1 MSNEESILVNELKK
15 LLLCS
20 KCHKERKIIKFYTD
34 LAKIKLICKN
44 KKCKE
49 KDEEETLDLD
59 ELIEDKFLEKPS
71 EYENK
76 DEEDQK
82 ILDENANNR
91 DLVSDESKPHKK
103 TLKDKIIMLSNII
116 RANQLVLETQEKH
129 PNNYY
134 HILSLENL
142 GKSYEKEAQR
152 KENFVDDLDKNLKD
166 IEKKINDQ
174 NKILEDIKSKY
185 KIDIKKEHI
194 EQPNLRLV
202 LRGKSM
208 NKRKIIYKLE
218 DKGFK
223 LITQL
228 IFKNLKEFIVA
239 SNKIKNIECLNN
251 MLLPHLELLDMS
263 DNEIED
269 IQAIANI
276 KSRYLT
282 TIILNDNKIETLSPF
297 YEEQPKYFKLQTLA
311 VQNNQD
317 LIGKEKEFK
326 GIKEKHKGI
335 KILFE
340 SININEFNKRHNTN
354 IIEDEKSYNLGRIK
368 KNREI
373 LLDDLFS
380 LIKLE
385 YKIRYLILDNNNIK
399 DASLLSKMPL
409 FCLRRLDLS
418 VNKIN
423 NISFL
428 KKLSKTCK
436 KLADLFLDNNNIYDI
451 SVLKCAEPEDGKEKK
466 DLEIGVSTG
475 SEQKNK
481 NKNEENYKPSC
492 IFHYLKNLSIKI
504 NKFDANK
511 DAEIKGI
518 IECFNNED
526 IITDIEFDKKDDKKK
541 PNDESNQNEP
551 NENNNNN

>member
-34 LAKIKLICKN
+34 LAKIKLTCKN
-44 KKCKE
+44 QDCTE

-76 DEEDQK
+76 DEEVQK

-228 IFKNLKEFIVA
+228 IFKNLKELIVA

-251 MLLPHLELLDMS
+251 MLLPHLELLDMG

-282 TIILNDNKIETLSPF
+282 TIILNDNKIKTLNPF
-297 YEEQPKYFKLQTLA
+297 YGEKPIYFKLQTLA

-541 PNDESNQNEP
+541 PND
-551 NENNNNN
+551 

>member
-142 GKSYEKEAQR
+142 GKSYEEEAKR
-152 KENFVDDLDKNLKD
+152 EVKYIDDLDTNLKKIRKD
-166 IEKKINDQ
+166 INIKAQNDTL
-174 NKILEDIKSKY
+174 KTLLKDYEIYIEEDHIK
-185 KIDIKKEHI
+185 
-194 EQPNLRLV
+194 QLNLRLV
-202 LRGKSM
+202 LRGISKK
-208 NKRKIIYKLE
+208 NKDIKKLG
-218 DKGFK
+218 DVGFELITK
-223 LITQL
+223 LIFRNLTEL
-228 IFKNLKEFIVA
+228 IVP
-239 SNKIKNIECLNN
+239 SNNIKDIECLNN

-263 DNEIED
+263 DNQIKD
-269 IQAIANI
+269 IQPIANI
-276 KSRYLT
+276 KSKHLN
-282 TIILNDNKIETLSPF
+282 TIILHDNQIERLDPF
-297 YEEQPKYFKLQTLA
+297 YKTEHIFFKLKILS
-311 VQNNQD
+311 VQNND
-317 LIGKEKEFK
+317 NLKDKETVFK
-326 GIKEKHKGI
+326 GIKEKHKGVKIFFEKMDI
-335 KILFE
+335 KK
-340 SININEFNKRHNTN
+340 FNDKHNTN
-354 IIEDEKSYNLGRIK
+354 INEEDDRYNLGRIK
-368 KNREI
+368 KKREV
-373 LLDDLFS
+373 LLDDLFN
-380 LIKLE
+380 LVKFGNN
-385 YKIRYLILDNNNIK
+385 IRYLLLDNNNIK
-399 DASLLSKMPL
+399 DASLLSRMPL
-409 FCLRRLDLS
+409 YSLRILDLS

-428 KKLSKTCK
+428 KKLSKTSK
-436 KLADLFLDNNNIYDI
+436 RLEELFLDVNEISDI
-451 SVLKCAEPEDGKEKK
+451 SVLICVEPEEKNVKK
-466 DLEIGVSTG
+466 DVEVNISTN
-475 SEQKNK
+475 SEQNKKKDDNNK
-481 NKNEENYKPSC
+481 NFC
-492 IFHYLKNLSIKI
+492 IFRCLQILTLKK

-511 DAEIKGI
+511 NAEIKEI
-518 IECFNNED
+518 TKVFKERNIE
-526 IITDIEFDKKDDKKK
+526 TDIGPDTTEDKEK
-541 PNDESNQNEP
+541 PNGEINKNKPDESNK
-551 NENNNNN
+551 

>member
-228 IFKNLKEFIVA
+228 IFKNLKELIVA
-239 SNKIKNIECLNN
+239 SNKINNIKCLNN
-251 MLLPHLELLDMS
+251 MLLPHLELLDMG

-282 TIILNDNKIETLSPF
+282 TIILNDNKIKTLSPF
-297 YEEQPKYFKLQTLA
+297 YDEKPKYFKLQTLA
-311 VQNNQD
+311 VQNNED

-335 KILFE
+335 KILFG
-340 SININEFNKRHNTN
+340 SMNINEFNKRHNTN

-409 FCLRRLDLS
+409 FSLRRLDLS
-418 VNKIN
+418 VNEIN

>member
-34 LAKIKLICKN
+34 LAKIKLTCKN
-44 KKCKE
+44 QDCTE
-49 KDEEETLDLD
+49 KDKKETLDLD

-251 MLLPHLELLDMS
+251 MLLPHLELLDMG
-263 DNEIED
+263 DNEIEN

-282 TIILNDNKIETLSPF
+282 TIIFNENKIKKLNPF
-297 YEEQPKYFKLQTLA
+297 YGEKPIYFKLQTLA

-428 KKLSKTCK
+428 KKLAKTCK

-526 IITDIEFDKKDDKKK
+526 IIIDIEFDKKDDKKK
-541 PNDESNQNEP
+541 LNDESNQNEP

>member
-44 KKCKE
+44 KKCTE
-49 KDEEETLDLD
+49 KDKKETLDLD

-91 DLVSDESKPHKK
+91 DLVSDESKSHKK
-103 TLKDKIIMLSNII
+103 ILKDKIIMLSNII

-251 MLLPHLELLDMS
+251 MLLPHLELLDMG

-297 YEEQPKYFKLQTLA
+297 YEEQPIYFKLQTLA
-311 VQNNQD
+311 VQNNED

-451 SVLKCAEPEDGKEKK
+451 SVLKCAEPEEGKEKK

-541 PNDESNQNEP
+541 SNDESNNNAP

>member
-59 ELIEDKFLEKPS
+59 ELIKDKFLEKPS

-103 TLKDKIIMLSNII
+103 ILKDKIIMLSNII

-152 KENFVDDLDKNLKD
+152 KENFVDDLDKNLED

-174 NKILEDIKSKY
+174 NKILEDIKSKC
-185 KIDIKKEHI
+185 KIVIKKEHI

-202 LRGKSM
+202 LRGKS
-208 NKRKIIYKLE
+208 RKEGINIIKLE
-218 DKGFK
+218 DQGFK
-223 LITQL
+223 LITKL
-228 IFKNLKEFIVA
+228 IFKNLTELIVP
-239 SNKIKNIECLNN
+239 SNNIKKIECLNN

-263 DNEIED
+263 DNQITD
-269 IQAIANI
+269 ITPIANI
-276 KSRYLT
+276 KSRHLD
-282 TIILNDNKIETLSPF
+282 TIILHNNQIKKLHPF
-297 YEEQPKYFKLQTLA
+297 YETEHIFFKLKILS
-311 VQNNQD
+311 VQNNELED
-317 LIGKEKEFK
+317 KERVFK
-326 GIKEKHKGI
+326 NIKEKHKGI
-335 KILFE
+335 KIIFE
-340 SININEFNKRHNTN
+340 KMEVDDFNGKHNTN
-354 IIEDEKSYNLGRIK
+354 INEKEDTYNLERIK
-368 KNREI
+368 ENREV

-380 LIKLE
+380 LVKFGNN
-385 YKIRYLILDNNNIK
+385 IRYLLLDNNNIK
-399 DASLLSKMPL
+399 DASLLSRMPL
-409 FCLRRLDLS
+409 FSLRRLDLS

-428 KKLSKTCK
+428 KKLSKTSK
-436 KLADLFLDNNNIYDI
+436 KLEELFLDCNEIYDI
-451 SVLKCAEPEDGKEKK
+451 SVLICAEPEEKK
-466 DLEIGVSTG
+466 VKKDIEVNTSNN
-475 SEQKNK
+475 SEQKNIK
-481 NKNEENYKPSC
+481 KKDDNYKAFC
-492 IFHYLKNLSIKI
+492 IFHYLEILALKK
-504 NKFDANK
+504 NKFDVNK
-511 DAEIKGI
+511 DAEIKEI
-518 IECFNNED
+518 IKSFKDVKIE
-526 IITDIEFDKKDDKKK
+526 TDIEFDSKDDKEK
-541 PNDESNQNEP
+541 PNDESNKNKP

>member
-15 LLLCS
+15 IIICS
-20 KCHKERKIIKFYTD
+20 KCHKERKILKFYTD
-34 LAKIKLICKN
+34 LAKIKLTCKN
-44 KKCKE
+44 QDCTE
-49 KDEEETLDLD
+49 KDKKETLDLD

-76 DEEDQK
+76 DEEGQK

-152 KENFVDDLDKNLKD
+152 KENFVDDLDKNLED

-282 TIILNDNKIETLSPF
+282 TIILNDNKIKTLNPF
-297 YEEQPKYFKLQTLA
+297 YEEKPIYFKLQTLA

-541 PNDESNQNEP
+541 SNDERNNNAP

>member
-15 LLLCS
+15 IIVCS
-20 KCHKERKIIKFYTD
+20 KCHKERKILKFYTD

-76 DEEDQK
+76 DEENQK

-174 NKILEDIKSKY
+174 NKILEDIKSKC
-185 KIDIKKEHI
+185 KKVIKKEHI

-202 LRGKSM
+202 LRGKS
-208 NKRKIIYKLE
+208 RKEGINIIKLE
-218 DKGFK
+218 DQGFE

-228 IFKNLKEFIVA
+228 IFKNLKELIVA

-251 MLLPHLELLDMS
+251 MLLPHLELLDMG

-282 TIILNDNKIETLSPF
+282 TIILNDNKIQTLSPF
-297 YEEQPKYFKLQTLA
+297 YEEKPKYFKLQTLA
-311 VQNNQD
+311 VQNNED

-326 GIKEKHKGI
+326 GIKEMHKGI

-340 SININEFNKRHNTN
+340 SMDINEFNKRHNTN

-380 LIKLE
+380 LIKFE
-385 YKIRYLILDNNNIK
+385 NKIRYLILDNNNIK

-409 FCLRRLDLS
+409 FSLRRLDLS

>member
-34 LAKIKLICKN
+34 LAKIKLTCKN
-44 KKCKE
+44 QDCTE
-49 KDEEETLDLD
+49 KDKKETLDLD

-251 MLLPHLELLDMS
+251 MLLPHLELLDMG

-282 TIILNDNKIETLSPF
+282 TIILNDNKIKTLSPF
-297 YEEQPKYFKLQTLA
+297 YEEKPKYFKLQTLA
-311 VQNNQD
+311 VQNNED

-541 PNDESNQNEP
+541 SNDESNNNAP

>member
-34 LAKIKLICKN
+34 LAKIKLTCKN
-44 KKCKE
+44 QDCTE
-49 KDEEETLDLD
+49 KDKKETLDLD

-251 MLLPHLELLDMS
+251 MLLPHLELLDMG

-282 TIILNDNKIETLSPF
+282 TIILNDNKIKTLSPF
-297 YEEQPKYFKLQTLA
+297 YEEKPKYFKLQTLA
-311 VQNNQD
+311 VQNNED

-551 NENNNNN
+551 NENSNNN

>member
-20 KCHKERKIIKFYTD
+20 KCHKERKILKFYTE

-82 ILDENANNR
+82 ILNENANNR

-202 LRGKSM
+202 LRGKS
-208 NKRKIIYKLE
+208 RKEGINIIKLE
-218 DKGFK
+218 DQGFE

-282 TIILNDNKIETLSPF
+282 TIILNDNKIKTLNPF
-297 YEEQPKYFKLQTLA
+297 YGEKPIYFKLQTLA

-380 LIKLE
+380 LIKFE
-385 YKIRYLILDNNNIK
+385 NKIRYLILDNNNIK

-518 IECFNNED
+518 IECFNNEE

>member
-1 MSNEESILVNELKK
+1 MSTEESILVNELKK
-15 LLLCS
+15 IIICS

-82 ILDENANNR
+82 ILNENANNR

-152 KENFVDDLDKNLKD
+152 KENFVDDLDKNLED

-174 NKILEDIKSKY
+174 NKILEDIKSKC
-185 KIDIKKEHI
+185 KKVIKKEHI

-202 LRGKSM
+202 LRGKS
-208 NKRKIIYKLE
+208 RKEGINIIKLE
-218 DKGFK
+218 DQGFK

-239 SNKIKNIECLNN
+239 SNKIKNIKCLNN

-282 TIILNDNKIETLSPF
+282 TIILNDNKIQTLSPF
-297 YEEQPKYFKLQTLA
+297 YEEKPKYFKLQTLA
-311 VQNNQD
+311 VQNNED

-326 GIKEKHKGI
+326 GIKEMHKGI

-340 SININEFNKRHNTN
+340 SMNINEFNKRHNTN

-380 LIKLE
+380 LIKFE
-385 YKIRYLILDNNNIK
+385 NKIRYLILDNNNIK

-409 FCLRRLDLS
+409 FSLRRLDLS

-451 SVLKCAEPEDGKEKK
+451 SVLKCAEPEEGKEKK

>member
-1 MSNEESILVNELKK
+1 
-15 LLLCS
+15 
-20 KCHKERKIIKFYTD
+20 
-34 LAKIKLICKN
+34 
-44 KKCKE
+44 
-49 KDEEETLDLD
+49 
-59 ELIEDKFLEKPS
+59 
-71 EYENK
+71 
-76 DEEDQK
+76 
-82 ILDENANNR
+82 
-91 DLVSDESKPHKK
+91 
-103 TLKDKIIMLSNII
+103 
-116 RANQLVLETQEKH
+116 
-129 PNNYY
+129 
-134 HILSLENL
+134 
-142 GKSYEKEAQR
+142 
-152 KENFVDDLDKNLKD
+152 
-166 IEKKINDQ
+166 
-174 NKILEDIKSKY
+174 
-185 KIDIKKEHI
+185 
-194 EQPNLRLV
+194 
-202 LRGKSM
+202 
-208 NKRKIIYKLE
+208 
-218 DKGFK
+218 
-223 LITQL
+223 
-228 IFKNLKEFIVA
+228 
-239 SNKIKNIECLNN
+239 

-282 TIILNDNKIETLSPF
+282 TIILNDNKIQTLSPF
-297 YEEQPKYFKLQTLA
+297 YEEKPKYFKLQTLA
-311 VQNNQD
+311 VQNNED

-326 GIKEKHKGI
+326 GIKEMHKGI

-380 LIKLE
+380 LIKFE
-385 YKIRYLILDNNNIK
+385 NKIRYLILDNNNIK

-409 FCLRRLDLS
+409 FSLRRLDLS

-541 PNDESNQNEP
+541 LNDESNQNEP

>member
-15 LLLCS
+15 IIVCS
-20 KCHKERKIIKFYTD
+20 KCHKERKILKFYTD
-34 LAKIKLICKN
+34 LAKIKLTCKN
-44 KKCKE
+44 QDCTE
-49 KDEEETLDLD
+49 KDKKETLDLD

-174 NKILEDIKSKY
+174 NKILEDIKSKC
-185 KIDIKKEHI
+185 KKVIKKEHI

-202 LRGKSM
+202 LRGKS
-208 NKRKIIYKLE
+208 RKEGINIIKLE
-218 DKGFK
+218 DQGFK

-263 DNEIED
+263 DNEIVD

-282 TIILNDNKIETLSPF
+282 TIILNDNKIKTLSPF
-297 YEEQPKYFKLQTLA
+297 YEEKPKYFKLQTLA
-311 VQNNQD
+311 VQNNED

-326 GIKEKHKGI
+326 GIKEMHKGI

-340 SININEFNKRHNTN
+340 SMDINEFNKRHNTN
-354 IIEDEKSYNLGRIK
+354 IILNEQTYNLGRTK
-368 KNREI
+368 KKREI

-380 LIKLE
+380 LIKFE
-385 YKIRYLILDNNNIK
+385 NKIRYLILDNNNIK

-409 FCLRRLDLS
+409 FSLRRLDLS

-451 SVLKCAEPEDGKEKK
+451 SVLKCAEPEEGKEKK

>member
-44 KKCKE
+44 KKCTE
-49 KDEEETLDLD
+49 KDKKETLDLD

-91 DLVSDESKPHKK
+91 DLVSDESKSHKK
-103 TLKDKIIMLSNII
+103 ILKDKIIMLSNII

-174 NKILEDIKSKY
+174 NKILEDIKSKC
-185 KIDIKKEHI
+185 KKVIKKEHI

-202 LRGKSM
+202 LRGKS
-208 NKRKIIYKLE
+208 RKEGINIIKLE
-218 DKGFK
+218 DQGFK

-228 IFKNLKEFIVA
+228 IFKNLKELIVA

-251 MLLPHLELLDMS
+251 MLLPHLELLDMG

-282 TIILNDNKIETLSPF
+282 TIILNDNKIKTLSPF

-311 VQNNQD
+311 VQNNKG

-451 SVLKCAEPEDGKEKK
+451 SVLKCAEPEEGKEKK

-541 PNDESNQNEP
+541 SNDESNNNAP

>member
-34 LAKIKLICKN
+34 LAKIKLTCKN
-44 KKCKE
+44 QDCTE
-49 KDEEETLDLD
+49 KDKKETLDLD

-228 IFKNLKEFIVA
+228 IFKNLKELIVA
-239 SNKIKNIECLNN
+239 SNKIKNIKCLNN

-282 TIILNDNKIETLSPF
+282 TIILNDNKIKTLNPF
-297 YEEQPKYFKLQTLA
+297 YGEKPIYFKLQTLA
-311 VQNNQD
+311 VQNNED

-380 LIKLE
+380 LIKFE
-385 YKIRYLILDNNNIK
+385 NKIRYLILDNNNIK

>member
-129 PNNYY
+129 QNNYY

-282 TIILNDNKIETLSPF
+282 TIILNDNKIKTLNPF
-297 YEEQPKYFKLQTLA
+297 YGEKPIYFKLQTLA

-436 KLADLFLDNNNIYDI
+436 KLADLFLDNNDIYDI

-541 PNDESNQNEP
+541 SNDERNNNAP

>member
-15 LLLCS
+15 IIVCS

-152 KENFVDDLDKNLKD
+152 KENFVDDLDKNLED

-174 NKILEDIKSKY
+174 NKILEDIKSKC
-185 KIDIKKEHI
+185 KKVIKKEHI

-202 LRGKSM
+202 LRGKS
-208 NKRKIIYKLE
+208 RKEGINIIKLE
-218 DKGFK
+218 DQGFE

-251 MLLPHLELLDMS
+251 MLLPHLELLDMG

-282 TIILNDNKIETLSPF
+282 TIILNDNKIKTLNPF
-297 YEEQPKYFKLQTLA
+297 YEEKPIYFKLQILA

-380 LIKLE
+380 LIKFE
-385 YKIRYLILDNNNIK
+385 NKIRYLILDNNNIK

-409 FCLRRLDLS
+409 FSLRRLDLS

-436 KLADLFLDNNNIYDI
+436 KLADLFLDTNEIYDI
-451 SVLKCAEPEDGKEKK
+451 SVLKCDEPEEEKVK
-466 DLEIGVSTG
+466 NDLEISASTS

-481 NKNEENYKPSC
+481 NKNEEIYKQIC
-492 IFHYLKNLSIKI
+492 IFHYLKNLCIKN

-511 DAEIKGI
+511 DSEIKEI
-518 IECFNNED
+518 IECFNNKK
-526 IITDIEFDKKDDKKK
+526 INTDIEFDEKDDKKK
-541 PNDESNQNEP
+541 LNDESNKNEP